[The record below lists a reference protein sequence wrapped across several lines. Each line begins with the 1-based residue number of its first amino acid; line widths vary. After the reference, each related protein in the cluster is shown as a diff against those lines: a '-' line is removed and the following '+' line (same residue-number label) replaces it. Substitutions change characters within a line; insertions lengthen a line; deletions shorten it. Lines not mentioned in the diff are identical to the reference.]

1 MFEPKTHRLS
11 PLDWLMP
18 RSYVSH
24 IICFASS
31 SAPVPQILRN
41 GLVGTLKDVPYLA
54 SEIVDQSRPKGSVTL
69 SEPCAGV
76 DDLFYMRD
84 LSATVNYNDLRA
96 QDFAPSTFNGL
107 DVFGALGCSASRPR
121 VFQAM
126 LTLMSGGFVLSVSV
140 HHSTTD
146 ITGFGALLKIW
157 ASHCSSHS
165 SRPIS
170 FSDNWLDRGA
180 LFPIRHEVADAAPI
194 DLPALLHREA
204 EDDVQKR
211 EPVENFDQLETLIF
225 KYSSNT
231 LRTLKDEVIQRLDT
245 DEIPWVSTS
254 DILYG
259 LLWSA
264 VIYAENQDQIDTASV
279 NLARRSILRRKQVR
293 HLRIPVNVRGRLSPS
308 LPQNYLGAAFGVC
321 LATVEK
327 ADLIDIGAKSGEE
340 SIAALARVA
349 MAVRKAISSVDD
361 KAIKEAVAYLAAQD
375 DLTGLK
381 LGPQAAHVTIVSWAD
396 ENVYELDWGKDLG
409 HCEAVRIPEL
419 RKKRHP
425 IILPRLTNGD
435 LEFLV
440 CFNKSTMDLFRDG
453 LIRNLQ

>member
-1 MFEPKTHRLS
+1 MFESKTHRLS

-18 RSYVSH
+18 RSYVGH
-24 IICFASS
+24 IICFTSS
-31 SAPVPQILRN
+31 NAPVPQILRD
-41 GLVGTLKDVPYLA
+41 GLAGTLKDVPYLA
-54 SEIVDQSRPKGSVTL
+54 SEIVDQRHPKGSVTL
-69 SEPCAGV
+69 SEPCAGL
-76 DDLFYMRD
+76 DDLFYIRD
-84 LSATVNYNDLRA
+84 LSATVDYNDLRA
-96 QDFAPSTFNGL
+96 QDFSPSSFNGL
-107 DVFGALGCSASRPR
+107 DVFGDLGSSAGRRP
-121 VFQAM
+121 VFQAVLM
-126 LTLMSGGFVLSVSV
+126 LMSGGFVLSVSA

-157 ASHCSSHS
+157 ASHCSSRS
-165 SRPIS
+165 SQPVS
-170 FSDNWLDRGA
+170 FSANWLDRGA
-180 LFPIRHEVADAAPI
+180 LFPTSHEVADATPI

-204 EDDVQKR
+204 AEGVQKR
-211 EPVENFDQLETLIF
+211 EPVENVDQLETVIF

-231 LRTLKDEVIQRLDT
+231 LRILKQKVTRHLGT
-245 DEIPWVSTS
+245 DDIPWVSTS

-264 VIYAENQDQIDTASV
+264 VTYAENQEEADTASV

-293 HLRIPVNVRGRLSPS
+293 QIRIPVNVRGRLSPS
-308 LPQNYLGAAFGVC
+308 LPQNYLGTAFGVC

-327 ADLIDIGAKSGEE
+327 ADLIDIGAKSGDE
-340 SIAALARVA
+340 SIAALAKVA
-349 MAVRKAISSVDD
+349 MAVRKAISTVDD
-361 KAIKEAVAYLAAQD
+361 KAIKEAVAYLAVQD

-381 LGPQAAHVTIVSWAD
+381 LGPQAANVTIVSWAD
-396 ENVYELDWGKDLG
+396 ENVYEMDWGKDLG

-425 IILPRLTNGD
+425 IILPRLPNGD
-435 LEFLV
+435 LEFFV